1 MKKQQSKPRQLR
13 KCEKK
18 ARTKSYRAPE
28 YEEPRNVFVSTSRG
42 LLAVPVRN

>member
-1 MKKQQSKPRQLR
+1 MKKQQAKPRQLR
-13 KCEKK
+13 ECEKK

-28 YEEPRNVFVSTSRG
+28 YEETRNLFISTSRG